1 MLRQKWML
9 MLTLIVI
16 AFSIMT
22 GCSYGGS
29 QESSTST
36 EKSPSTI
43 TESGKF
49 DPVVEINTAR
59 PTAGLTFKD
68 GEDINN
74 NVHTKWAEE
83 ELGIK
88 IKNMWDSV
96 DNGAYHTK
104 IRLALTSQETLP
116 DAFVV
121 QDRGLVA
128 DLMES
133 GKVMDIQDA
142 FDKYASD
149 RLKKLYEENDSGLDQ
164 VKLNGRLMGLP
175 IFTTGDATD
184 PVLWIRQDWLDNL
197 NLEAPMT
204 IEEFEKVMNAFT
216 NNDPDGNGKDDTFG
230 FTFSGRDGYGSWM
243 SDASFI
249 FGAYS
254 GKYLPGTYQLSDN
267 GKLVYGSTQPG
278 TKEALG
284 KLREW
289 YRKGYLDKELAVLDP
304 VKATESFIQGK
315 SGIIAAPSYAYD
327 WPLKD
332 ILGNNPDAKVVP
344 YKLPTGPD
352 GKTARFG
359 STLNENKVILFNKD
373 FKNMEAFF
381 VYLDKMYDREF
392 ETGDF
397 QYGYAEGYDY
407 ALVDG
412 QPVYDPEKFPEP
424 QEQIFD
430 PGIYSFLWG
439 TPKIPFKLSTD
450 QNYIYEGDEPKTNS
464 QYRVSQANE
473 NTIKAGALNYQMRD
487 ISALS
492 VFLGAPTETMA
503 SKGENLKTMEIE
515 LFNKIV
521 YGKEPLEKYDQFV
534 KDWYEKG
541 GTQIEKEVN
550 EWYESVNN

>member
-1 MLRQKWML
+1 MLRQKWIY

-16 AFSIMT
+16 AFSIVT
-22 GCSYGGS
+22 GCSYGGNEKAS
-29 QESSTST
+29 ETTKKSSST
-36 EKSPSTI
+36 K

-59 PTAGLTFKD
+59 PTGAYKFKD
-68 GEDINN
+68 GEDITN

-88 IKNMWDSV
+88 INHMYEAV
-96 DNGAYHTK
+96 DNAAYHTK

-116 DAFVV
+116 DVFVV
-121 QDRGLVA
+121 QNRGLVA

-149 RLKKLYEENDSGLDQ
+149 RLKKIYEENDSGLNQ
-164 VKLNGRLMGLP
+164 VKVNGRLMGLP
-175 IFTTGDATD
+175 IFTPGDATD
-184 PVLWIRQDWLDNL
+184 PLIWVRQDWLDNL
-197 NLEAPMT
+197 NLESPTT
-204 IEEFEKVMNAFT
+204 IEEFEKVMDAFT

-230 FTFSGRDGYGSWM
+230 FTFSGSGGYLNWM
-243 SDASFI
+243 SDASFV
-249 FGAYS
+249 FGAYT
-254 GKYLPGTYQLSDN
+254 GKYLPKTYQISDN

-289 YRKGYLDKELAVLDP
+289 YSKGYLDKELAILDP

-315 SGIIAAPSYAYD
+315 AGMIAAPSFAYD

-332 ILGNNPDAKVVP
+332 ILGNHPDAKVVP

-397 QYGYAEGYDY
+397 KYGYAEGYDY

-412 QPVYDPEKFPEP
+412 KPVYDPEKH
-424 QEQIFD
+424 IYD
-430 PGIYSFLWG
+430 PGQYSFLWG
-439 TPKIPFKLSTD
+439 TPMIPFKYSTD
-450 QNYIYEGDEPKTNS
+450 QNYIYEGNEPKTNS
-464 QYRVSQANE
+464 QDRISQANE
-473 NTIKAGALNYQMRD
+473 NTIKAGALNYQMRE
-487 ISALS
+487 ISAPD
-492 VFLGAPTETMA
+492 VFLGGPTETMET
-503 SKGENLKTMEIE
+503 KGENLTTMEVE

-521 YGKEPLEKYDQFV
+521 YGKVPLDSYDQFV

-550 EWYESVNN
+550 EWYESVNQ